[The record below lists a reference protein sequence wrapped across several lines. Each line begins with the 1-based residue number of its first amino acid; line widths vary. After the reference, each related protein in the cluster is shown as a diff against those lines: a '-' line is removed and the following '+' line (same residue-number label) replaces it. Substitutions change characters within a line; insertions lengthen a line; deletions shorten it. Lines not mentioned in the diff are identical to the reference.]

1 MNKKIWIWLWAG
13 IGLILCVIIF
23 WPVDRGVE
31 EAILDAEEV
40 EEVEEVVDSTE
51 AQQEHYKYG
60 IPADNFEI
68 EEGTVARGQN
78 LSMIL
83 DKYGVSSKKIH
94 EISQRS
100 KDVFDLRKIRS
111 GQNYTLFLAKDSL
124 RTPEFFIYES
134 NKVEYVVV
142 DFKDTTNVY
151 LGAKDIVKRDSAVK
165 VGISSSLWNA
175 FSDAGVDPNLAIVL
189 SEIYAWTIDFYGI
202 AKGDSVRVLYEQSY
216 VEDKPLADYTI
227 KGAIF
232 TNGGTSF
239 YAIPFEQNE
248 KISYFDFS
256 DPKSRVIF
264 FDKETLD
271 KIAVYLGSCV
281 FADCITT
288 TILKN
293 ELLCLSQAIGSS
305 VYKFV
310 MEHGRYAFGGTV
322 KRHYSSKRDVKLV
335 LQETKY
341 QGYSILVFFAGSLSK
356 NYQDFL
362 LRKIAE
368 LDVEFEKQQQWSLDQ
383 DKLFSLICF
392 IAINEIDGKWKKYF
406 I

>member
-1 MNKKIWIWLWAG
+1 MQREYALSLIDNKELLNA
-13 IGLILCVIIF
+13 V
-23 WPVDRGVE
+23 
-31 EAILDAEEV
+31 LDFNSV
-40 EEVEEVVDSTE
+40 
-51 AQQEHYKYG
+51 
-60 IPADNFEI
+60 
-68 EEGTVARGQN
+68 
-78 LSMIL
+78 
-83 DKYGVSSKKIH
+83 H
-94 EISQRS
+94 ES
-100 KDVFDLRKIRS
+100 
-111 GQNYTLFLAKDSL
+111 
-124 RTPEFFIYES
+124 S
-134 NKVEYVVV
+134 NKE
-142 DFKDTTNVY
+142 
-151 LGAKDIVKRDSAVK
+151 
-165 VGISSSLWNA
+165 SL
-175 FSDAGVDPNLAIVL
+175 S
-189 SEIYAWTIDFYGI
+189 
-202 AKGDSVRVLYEQSY
+202 
-216 VEDKPLADYTI
+216 
-227 KGAIF
+227 
-232 TNGGTSF
+232 SF
-239 YAIPFEQNE
+239 YAQYPSFMRDIEETDLVLFKKQQ

-256 DPKSRVIF
+256 YPKSRVIF
-264 FDKETLD
+264 LDKETLD

-310 MEHGRYAFGGTV
+310 MEHGRYVFGGTV

-335 LQETKY
+335 LQETKR
-341 QGYSILVFFAGSLSK
+341 QGYSILGFFAGSLSK